1 MKSLSIVFIALIL
14 AAGVLYFT
22 KPSNQQCIKSAVE
35 LVKADNYSVPGY
47 QDPGD
52 AENKNSGHIA
62 PQNVMITD
70 KFLWK
75 KVSYVHLDRVKTVG
89 YGYLGS
95 FHKARSKS

>member
-1 MKSLSIVFIALIL
+1 MKSLSIILIVL
-14 AAGVLYFT
+14 IVVAGVFYFT
-22 KPSNQQCIKSAVE
+22 KPSNQQCIKSAVD
-35 LVKADNYSVPGY
+35 LVKADSYNVPGY

-52 AENKNSGHIA
+52 EENKNPGHIS

-75 KVSYVHLDRVKTVG
+75 KVSYVHLDEVRTVG

-95 FHKARSKS
+95 FHKVKSKT